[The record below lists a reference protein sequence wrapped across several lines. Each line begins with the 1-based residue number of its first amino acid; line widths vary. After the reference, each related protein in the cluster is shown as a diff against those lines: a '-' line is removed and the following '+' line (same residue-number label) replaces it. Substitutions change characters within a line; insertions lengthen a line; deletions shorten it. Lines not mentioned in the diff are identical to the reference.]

1 MWTGILSKLGQ
12 WAFTFIVMPLLSKL
26 WAQYLAD
33 QQDKREQ
40 EQRDAEVD
48 KALKDYKEAAT
59 AKEKEDA
66 FKRLI
71 RRRA

>member
-1 MWTGILSKLGQ
+1 
-12 WAFTFIVMPLLSKL
+12 MPLLSKL
-26 WAQYLAD
+26 WAQYVAE
-33 QQDKREQ
+33 QQDKKEQ

-48 KALKDYKEAAT
+48 KALKDYKEAT
-59 AKEKEDA
+59 TSKEKEDA

>member
-1 MWTGILSKLGQ
+1 MWAGILSKLGQ